1 MMVNCKESGSEI
13 EMILIKASEERHSLI
28 LMALVDL
35 ATSGAA
41 WESTKERRDML
52 ADGGPTSA

>member
-1 MMVNCKESGSEI
+1 MEI
-13 EMILIKASEERHSLI
+13 KQASEERHSLI

-52 ADGGPTSA
+52 ADGGCNTNTALNHG

>member
-1 MMVNCKESGSEI
+1 MIEI
-13 EMILIKASEERHSLI
+13 KQASEERHSLI

-41 WESTKERRDML
+41 FESTKERRDML
-52 ADGGPTSA
+52 ADGGCNTNTALNHG

>member
-1 MMVNCKESGSEI
+1 MTEL
-13 EMILIKASEERHSLI
+13 ILIEVNQAAEERHSLI

-52 ADGGPTSA
+52 ADGASNSTKG